1 VEKMDAE
8 EIKKYIFVFGDKGSS
23 STGENIWIP
32 TVLENILLKRRLDKL
47 KKHIFGKIIQ
57 N

>member
-1 VEKMDAE
+1 MDAE